1 MSGRATITTPAVQHR
16 ALIACGRRPA
26 AVAAAVRHP
35 MISALVTE
43 SEGNIS
49 ADSPRYAPTVAT
61 ATTYRWASSRAHRR
75 RANAATNTKWP
86 PETAM
91 RCMIPER
98 RNRSSS

>member
-1 MSGRATITTPAVQHR
+1 
-16 ALIACGRRPA
+16 
-26 AVAAAVRHP
+26 

-61 ATTYRWASSRAHRR
+61 ATTYRWASSRAHKRR
-75 RANAATNTKWP
+75 TNAATSTKWP

-98 RNRSSS
+98 RNRSSN